1 VEQEGGLRVL
11 EIKCLKKSYGSNVVY
26 DNFNLTL
33 ESGKITCIL
42 GASGSGK
49 TTLLNAIADLCEYK
63 GTITK
68 VRCSYIFQSPR
79 LVPNLTVFENL
90 KLVCGDGG
98 KICGM
103 LDMVQLDD
111 KANSYPL
118 HLSGGQAQRVS
129 IARAF
134 LYDSD
139 VILMDEPFSS
149 LDIKLKAEITKL
161 FMRLWRRDGRTAVF
175 VTHDVEEAVSIAD
188 RIIVIEKGNIIYDKN
203 ITVAEPRD
211 FDATENLR
219 RELSGILLS
228 GGEK

>member
-1 VEQEGGLRVL
+1 MEQEGGLNVL
-11 EIKCLKKSYGSNVVY
+11 EIKGLKKSYESTVVY
-26 DNFNLTL
+26 DNFDLTL

-49 TTLLNAIADLCEYK
+49 TTLLNAIAGLCEYE
-63 GTITK
+63 GAITK

-90 KLVCGDGG
+90 KLVCSDGG
-98 KICGM
+98 KIQEM
-103 LDMVQLDD
+103 LDMVQLSD
-111 KANSYPL
+111 KSNSYPL
-118 HLSGGQAQRVS
+118 QLSGGQAQRVS

-134 LYDSD
+134 LFGSD

-161 FMRLWRRDGRTAVF
+161 FMKLWRRDGRTAVF

-219 RELSGILLS
+219 RELIEILLS